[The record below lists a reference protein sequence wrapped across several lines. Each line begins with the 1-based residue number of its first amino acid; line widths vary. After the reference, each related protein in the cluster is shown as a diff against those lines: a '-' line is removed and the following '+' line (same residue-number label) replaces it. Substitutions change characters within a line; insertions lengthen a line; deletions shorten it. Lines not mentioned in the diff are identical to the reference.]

1 MDRVNRSFLVVA
13 TLIAI
18 PTAFA
23 MTTPTSGE
31 APDISQAIALE
42 SDESGTIQQVVGK
55 QVSPTKTRPGLLQVL
70 AGSRSEGDRDHGHEN
85 MPKQPTKG
93 LLGTLFDGQSNAL
106 NKSKASTKHNR
117 HASQRSNNHS
127 QSRSGTAAQSVS
139 TSKKAANRTPN
150 ADWEGI
156 PFHRVDVSNTK
167 TGNEPIRD
175 PAVALN
181 SDKTRIIR
189 GRSNR
194 SIPAQSVFA
203 RHPSNN
209 GSLAPTPAPPLAV
222 PTPPADFEQLPLP
235 VATSAAKPMP
245 TPVPTLSS
253 RTSSRR
259 SNRRELRP
267 LDATEIAAASKSKLK
282 ETTEPALVPRVK
294 RKQVANN
301 SQSSQGDTKPS
312 PKPESRVQPE
322 TEALAAP
329 RKTPQPE
336 SNLASVATPAAVSAS
351 SKPTSGSPASAA
363 TPSVATTEPAP
374 PNAAS
379 PNAGIPLRPYEASTP
394 SAGVPSIAAS
404 HRSGPPASAF
414 QTRQVEFK
422 PTATPVGSGV
432 VPNGEV
438 APYQKKAI
446 PPAHQPSVGSYS
458 VPTMTAIPRVQGR
471 MTTFGVP
478 AAASPESV
486 NLVEQLSAT
495 PAAMRA
501 TAATLANQP
510 AIQGPIQA
518 QAASGPR
525 VADNFSRTDYDGRS
539 ATTVHTGP
547 NESAASTSELPGIR
561 VVTNGPSTMMLR
573 QSGQYEIR
581 VENRGSIDATGV
593 ILRATIPVWAELRS
607 RTASRGNV
615 ENETQGSTERLVW
628 QIDHLAAGSSEQMS
642 VRFTASQSGTFDLDV
657 DWTLL
662 PQKNMTQVKVQ
673 EPKLELTIEG
683 PDEVVYG
690 DSQTYKVRILNPG
703 DGTAANVVFT
713 LSPNSAAPQS
723 QRIGDIPPGKEAQFD
738 VELTAQDLGDLQI
751 HGLASADL
759 DLRTESIKAIKVA
772 AAKLEAIFSGPELK
786 YQNTNAMYSLQV
798 SNTGAAASENILA
811 ALRLPPGVKYID
823 GMESAALQNNILKWE
838 IASLPPGATRDY
850 QFRCAMTSTGEHL
863 FAFDCSGT
871 AAGNAN
877 VSIATRVES
886 IADLVLTVSDPPAPA
901 PIDSDV
907 TYEIVIHNR
916 GSKEAT
922 NVKTI
927 AQFSHGIEPLRIE
940 GQKGEVVTGQV
951 LFDTIP
957 RIGAGQEV
965 RIRVIAKADKAGHH
979 RFRAEVQS
987 GDTVLVAEE
996 ATHYMSPTNDRVSR
1010 HSNEGS
1016 NR

>member
-23 MTTPTSGE
+23 MTTLTSGE
-31 APDISQAIALE
+31 APYVSQAIALE
-42 SDESGTIQQVVGK
+42 SDESSTIQQVAGK
-55 QVSPTKTRPGLLQVL
+55 QVNTIKTRPGLLQVL
-70 AGSRSEGDRDHGHEN
+70 SGSRTEGDRDHGHEN
-85 MPKQPTKG
+85 MPKQRTKG
-93 LLGTLFDGQSNAL
+93 LLGTLFNGQSNASS
-106 NKSKASTKHNR
+106 KSTASTKHNGQPS
-117 HASQRSNNHS
+117 HHSHNHS
-127 QSRSGTAAQSVS
+127 RSSSGMDARTVS
-139 TSKKAANRTPN
+139 TSNKAANRTPN

-156 PFHRVDVSNTK
+156 PYHRVDVSKTN

-175 PAVALN
+175 PALALN
-181 SDKTRIIR
+181 SDTTRIIR
-189 GRSNR
+189 GGSNR
-194 SIPAQSVFA
+194 SIPAQAVSS
-203 RHPSNN
+203 RRPSNN
-209 GSLAPTPAPPLAV
+209 STLTPTPAEPLAV
-222 PTPPADFEQLPLP
+222 PTPPADVARLPMP
-235 VATSAAKPMP
+235 VAKSAATP
-245 TPVPTLSS
+245 TPAPVPALPSQ
-253 RTSSRR
+253 TSSRR
-259 SNRRELRP
+259 SSRRELRP
-267 LDATEIAAASKSKLK
+267 LDSAEIAAASKSELK
-282 ETTEPALVPRVK
+282 ETTEPALVPRVQ

-301 SQSSQGDTKPS
+301 PQSSQGDTKPS
-312 PKPESRVQPE
+312 PKPEIRVQPE
-322 TEALAAP
+322 TEALASP

-336 SNLASVATPAAVSAS
+336 PNLASVDTPAAVSAS
-351 SKPTSGSPASAA
+351 SKPTSGNPASAP
-363 TPSVATTEPAP
+363 TPGIATTEP
-374 PNAAS
+374 AS
-379 PNAGIPLRPYEASTP
+379 PNAGIPLQPYAATTP
-394 SAGVPSIAAS
+394 SAAVPSIPAS

-414 QTRQVEFK
+414 QATQPEFK
-422 PTATPVGSGV
+422 PTASPVGSGV

-438 APYQKKAI
+438 ASYRQQSI
-446 PPAHQPSVGSYS
+446 PPAHQPSIGSYS
-458 VPTMTAIPRVQGR
+458 VPTPTPNPSVQGR
-471 MTTFGVP
+471 MTTFGLPV
-478 AAASPESV
+478 AASPESA
-486 NLVEQLSAT
+486 NQVEQLPAT
-495 PAAMRA
+495 PAPKRA

-510 AIQGPIQA
+510 AIQAPVQA
-518 QAASGPR
+518 QPASDPR

-593 ILRATIPVWAELRS
+593 IVRATVPEWAELRS

-615 ENETQGSTERLVW
+615 ENETQGPTERLVW
-628 QIDHLAAGSSEQMS
+628 RIDHLAAGASEQMF

-662 PQKNMTQVKVQ
+662 PQKSVTQVKVQ

-683 PDEVVYG
+683 PDQVVYG
-690 DSQTYKVRILNPG
+690 NSQTYKVRVLNPG

-713 LSPNSAAPQS
+713 LSPNSATPQS

-798 SNTGAAASENILA
+798 SNTGAASSENILA
-811 ALRLPPGVKYID
+811 SLRLPPGVKYID

-850 QFRCAMTSTGEHL
+850 QFRCAMTSNGEHL

-901 PIDSDV
+901 PIGSDV

-922 NVKTI
+922 DVKTI

-979 RFRAEVQS
+979 RFRTEVQA

-996 ATHYMSPTNDRVSR
+996 ATHYMSPTNDRVSL

>member
-1 MDRVNRSFLVVA
+1 
-13 TLIAI
+13 
-18 PTAFA
+18 
-23 MTTPTSGE
+23 
-31 APDISQAIALE
+31 
-42 SDESGTIQQVVGK
+42 
-55 QVSPTKTRPGLLQVL
+55 
-70 AGSRSEGDRDHGHEN
+70 
-85 MPKQPTKG
+85 MP
-93 LLGTLFDGQSNAL
+93 
-106 NKSKASTKHNR
+106 
-117 HASQRSNNHS
+117 
-127 QSRSGTAAQSVS
+127 
-139 TSKKAANRTPN
+139 
-150 ADWEGI
+150 
-156 PFHRVDVSNTK
+156 
-167 TGNEPIRD
+167 
-175 PAVALN
+175 
-181 SDKTRIIR
+181 
-189 GRSNR
+189 
-194 SIPAQSVFA
+194 SIP
-203 RHPSNN
+203 
-209 GSLAPTPAPPLAV
+209 
-222 PTPPADFEQLPLP
+222 
-235 VATSAAKPMP
+235 
-245 TPVPTLSS
+245 
-253 RTSSRR
+253 
-259 SNRRELRP
+259 
-267 LDATEIAAASKSKLK
+267 
-282 ETTEPALVPRVK
+282 
-294 RKQVANN
+294 
-301 SQSSQGDTKPS
+301 
-312 PKPESRVQPE
+312 
-322 TEALAAP
+322 
-329 RKTPQPE
+329 
-336 SNLASVATPAAVSAS
+336 
-351 SKPTSGSPASAA
+351 
-363 TPSVATTEPAP
+363 
-374 PNAAS
+374 
-379 PNAGIPLRPYEASTP
+379 
-394 SAGVPSIAAS
+394 AS

-414 QTRQVEFK
+414 QAAQPEFK
-422 PTATPVGSGV
+422 PTASPVGSGV

-438 APYQKKAI
+438 ASYRQQSI
-446 PPAHQPSVGSYS
+446 PPAHQPSTGSYS
-458 VPTMTAIPRVQGR
+458 VPTPTPNPGLQGR
-471 MTTFGVP
+471 MTTFGLP
-478 AAASPESV
+478 IAASPESA
-486 NLVEQLSAT
+486 NQVEQLPPT
-495 PAAMRA
+495 PASMGA

-510 AIQGPIQA
+510 AIQAPVQAQPAIQA
-518 QAASGPR
+518 PVQTQPASGPR

-581 VENRGSIDATGV
+581 IENRGSIDATGV
-593 ILRATIPVWAELRS
+593 IVRATVPKWAELRS

-615 ENETQGSTERLVW
+615 ENERQGSTERLVW
-628 QIDHLAAGSSEQMS
+628 QIDHLAAGSSEQMF

-662 PQKNMTQVKVQ
+662 PQKSVTQVKVQ
-673 EPKLELTIEG
+673 EPKLELTIDG

-690 DSQTYKVRILNPG
+690 NSQTYKVRVLNPG

-713 LSPNSAAPQS
+713 LSPNSATPQS

-811 ALRLPPGVKYID
+811 SLRLPPGVKYID

-901 PIDSDV
+901 PIGSDV

-922 NVKTI
+922 DVKTI

-979 RFRAEVQS
+979 RFRTEVQA